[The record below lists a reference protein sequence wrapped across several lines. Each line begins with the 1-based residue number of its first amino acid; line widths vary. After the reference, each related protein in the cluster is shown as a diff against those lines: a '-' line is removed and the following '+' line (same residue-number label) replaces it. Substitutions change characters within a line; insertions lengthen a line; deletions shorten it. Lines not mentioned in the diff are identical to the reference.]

1 MQKRTK
7 ENVLRSVVK
16 SYGGT
21 GRKPPV
27 RVVREA
33 FSVLEPESRGFDP
46 YDHRPLPN
54 EADLDARIR
63 RRTSRKKT
71 GI

>member
-7 ENVLRSVVK
+7 ENVLRSVVE

-27 RVVREA
+27 RIIRDQLA
-33 FSVLEPESRGFDP
+33 VLEPESRGFDP
-46 YDHRPLPN
+46 YDNTPPPQD
-54 EADLDARIR
+54 EAELEARIR
-63 RRTSRKKT
+63 HRSSKKQA
-71 GI
+71 G